1 MVLGVT
7 AAEGQGLPA
16 TPPPRDRR
24 PCAAAAGAGVTDP
37 HEGRRQG
44 GRAGPDSGRR
54 ARSRESPSPRRRRIA
69 PPAHRGEA
77 CNPAPTLGIGAA
89 TEPLAGEARAAA
101 PLDRVQPGLAGTGEP
116 RLDDGEPPR
125 RLGLPRRPI
134 ARRPGGPARRR
145 CQRRATL
152 APDRRQLREI
162 VHGGT
167 GYQAW
172 SRSAPG
178 AATRSRAISRYASQA
193 DAIARMASPGRDPAN
208 WRRPRSPQTTVTALM
223 RVLRSLRSGCS
234 ASVKW
239 SCHPIC
245 KRFCSSC
252 MVIPMNET
260 EPPPDRNPLP
270 AVHLSN
276 AARLRPARRGGR

>member
-1 MVLGVT
+1 MQRRHRIRTRCEKPST
-7 AAEGQGLPA
+7 APDRGRLRRFPGPLIAPDQGGSGSLPQRDQGLPA
-16 TPPPRDRR
+16 TPPPRGRR
-24 PCAAAAGAGVTDP
+24 PGAAAAGAGVTDP

-77 CNPAPTLGIGAA
+77 CNPAPRLGISVA
-89 TEPLAGEARAAA
+89 TEPLSGEARAAA

-134 ARRPGGPARRR
+134 ARRPGEPARRR

-178 AATRSRAISRYASQA
+178 AATRSTGLIGSL
-193 DAIARMASPGRDPAN
+193 D
-208 WRRPRSPQTTVTALM
+208 
-223 RVLRSLRSGCS
+223 RVQ
-234 ASVKW
+234 
-239 SCHPIC
+239 
-245 KRFCSSC
+245 
-252 MVIPMNET
+252 
-260 EPPPDRNPLP
+260 
-270 AVHLSN
+270 
-276 AARLRPARRGGR
+276 